1 MVKKLMLFKLAHD
14 QLTLKIWYKFVHTF
28 ETSATTGT
36 HTHTQKERE
45 RERELSA
52 EHKTDRDPD

>member
-45 RERELSA
+45 RERER
-52 EHKTDRDPD
+52 TVG